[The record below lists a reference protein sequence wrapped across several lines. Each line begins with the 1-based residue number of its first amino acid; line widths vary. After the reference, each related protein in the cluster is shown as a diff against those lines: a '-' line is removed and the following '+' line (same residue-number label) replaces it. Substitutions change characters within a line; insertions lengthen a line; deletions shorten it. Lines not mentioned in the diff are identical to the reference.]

1 MKRERIATALERAG
15 LPLEAAAAKMR
26 LLERCE
32 TLASRLG
39 WNSPDHAWWIP
50 GRLEVFGKHTD
61 YAGGRTL
68 VAALPRG
75 FVLLAA
81 TGCASLPGVI
91 VADAVSEEIAISTPP
106 ERRAGEAI
114 RDVGD
119 REQQPAWA
127 HYVEAVVRRLQR
139 NFPGTLLSA
148 NIVFASDLPAAAGM
162 SSSSAL
168 MVGLAAALVRIAGI
182 GSREEWR
189 RNITGPLDAAA
200 YYACIE
206 NGATFRSL
214 EGDSGVGTHG
224 GSEDHAAILCGAP
237 AQLTALA
244 FVPLR
249 LLATVAVPTEWR
261 FVVASSG
268 VRAEKT
274 GGTRD
279 AYNALSRD
287 ATALLQIW
295 NTHESAAASLGEAL
309 STGTAAPEH
318 LAGLVQRAFAAGAKR
333 DALTRRLTH
342 FVREDGRVPDALAAF
357 SSGDAV
363 ALSGL
368 TEESQRDAELL
379 LENQVT
385 ETVELAAAARRLGA
399 IGASAFGAGFGG
411 SVWAL
416 VERDT
421 APDFAA
427 RWLAACRPAC
437 PPDAIAFE
445 ASPGPPAMPLDWSR

>member
-1 MKRERIATALERAG
+1 MKRDVIATALERAG
-15 LPLEAAAAKMR
+15 LPPQAAAAKVQ
-26 LLERCE
+26 LFERCE
-32 TLASRLG
+32 ALASQLG
-39 WNSPDHAWWIP
+39 WNSPEHAWWIP

-75 FVLLAA
+75 VVLLAA
-81 TGCASLPGVI
+81 TGRASLPGVT
-91 VADAVSEEIAISTPP
+91 VADAVTGEIAVSNPP
-106 ERRAGEAI
+106 ERRGGEAI
-114 RDVGD
+114 PDVGD
-119 REQQPAWA
+119 RDQQPAWA

-139 NFPGTLLSA
+139 NFPGALLSA

-168 MVGLAAALVRIAGI
+168 MVGLAAALVRMAGI
-182 GSREEWR
+182 DSREEWR
-189 RNITGPLDAAA
+189 RNITGPMDEAA

-237 AQLTALA
+237 AQLTAFA

-249 LLATVAVPTEWR
+249 LLATVPVPTEWR

-268 VRAEKT
+268 VHAEKS

-279 AYNALSRD
+279 AYNALARE
-287 ATALLQIW
+287 AAALLQIW
-295 NTHESAAASLGEAL
+295 NTHERAAASLGEAL
-309 STGTAAPEH
+309 STGTAAPAH
-318 LAGLVQRAFAAGAKR
+318 LAGLVQRAVGAGATR
-333 DALTRRLTH
+333 DALIRRLTH
-342 FVREDGRVPDALAAF
+342 FVREDGRVPDAIAAF
-357 SSGDAV
+357 SAGDAV
-363 ALSGL
+363 ALADL
-368 TEESQRDAELL
+368 TRDSQNDAELL
-379 LENQVT
+379 LHNQVT
-385 ETVELAAAARRLGA
+385 ETVELAAVARRLGA

-411 SVWAL
+411 SVWAV
-416 VERDT
+416 VEREA

-437 PPDAIAFE
+437 PPGATAFE
-445 ASPGPPAMPLDWSR
+445 ASPGPPLTPLNWSR